1 MSIESYSAL
10 MKVYASCGF
19 CWPCLRP
26 LSEIGAAA
34 SSSML
39 SCSASVAHLRCVG
52 RGRTELSRELSRLA
66 PTIDVQGYLFLIRAA
81 GRDKDA
87 CHAFD
92 LLAELGNSGWSKA
105 LQSTITFSKR
115 ASV

>member
-1 MSIESYSAL
+1 MFSFCRAPQVRWARQDGAL
-10 MKVYASCGF
+10 A
-19 CWPCLRP
+19 
-26 LSEIGAAA
+26 GALAA
-34 SSSML
+34 
-39 SCSASVAHLRCVG
+39 G
-52 RGRTELSRELSRLA
+52 

-87 CHAFD
+87 NHAFD

-105 LQSTITFSKR
+105 LQCTITFSKR